1 MLGEIDTRDAR
12 ESAIS
17 RVLKRRGA
25 GTSSCDRT
33 IIHSPRS
40 REVSFSS
47 DIRGLTK
54 SLNGLQLCFNSFLFV
69 NLTRGRALFES
80 DLVLLNSYL
89 DEHFLSSGEPGS
101 PSLVGRRIAK
111 PDCWLQRS
119 DGP

>member
-54 SLNGLQLCFNSFLFV
+54 GSERSSALFQLLPIR

-89 DEHFLSSGEPGS
+89 DERFLSSGEPGS

-111 PDCWLQRS
+111 LDCWLQRS

>member
-54 SLNGLQLCFNSFLFV
+54 GLNGLALFQLLPIR
-69 NLTRGRALFES
+69 NLSRGRALFES